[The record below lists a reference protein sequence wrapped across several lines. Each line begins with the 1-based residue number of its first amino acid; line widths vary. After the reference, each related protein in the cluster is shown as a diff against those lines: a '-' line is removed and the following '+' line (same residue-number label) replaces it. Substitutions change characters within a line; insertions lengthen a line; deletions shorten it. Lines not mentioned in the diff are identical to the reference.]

1 MLKVSHNIT
10 GLINLQKEI
19 NRVNKIL
26 ETQKDINNFIKEK
39 VKQTLNEVMS
49 DELKGGT
56 TNDEAISLYISSNQI
71 EDTSNGFILY
81 NNATIDANTKEKST
95 YPNGQFSI
103 ALAFE
108 YGVGIIGQ
116 NTPDPYNK
124 AWDYNV
130 NNYNFGWTFKNS
142 KGEVVSTAGYMG
154 FEIYR
159 KVADKV
165 NKNLSSWYKEYWK
178 DEGGK

>member
-1 MLKVSHNIT
+1 MLKISHNIT
-10 GLINLQKEI
+10 VLINLKKEI

-26 ETQKDINNFIKEK
+26 ETQIDINNFIKEK

-165 NKNLSSWYKEYWK
+165 NKSLSSWYIEYWK